1 METDVQG
8 QLGGMETT
16 EAVRRRLAQESG
28 SFKCLVCAKSNAD
41 IIAECEDRC
50 KETAS
55 FCQEISVPA
64 ELNMSWR
71 DELEAATNDQSSSTR
86 RSEKS
91 SELAQGGESSIT
103 EPSEAELAEGFVQT
117 APNATN
123 DFSTHPPAPMLGIRH
138 RQPPSTVSP
147 TGTGAEAV
155 PLWIDRVIVALVIL
169 LVAIVMKVL
178 LGI

>member
-71 DELEAATNDQSSSTR
+71 DELEAATNDQS
-86 RSEKS
+86 
-91 SELAQGGESSIT
+91 
-103 EPSEAELAEGFVQT
+103 EAELAEGFVQT